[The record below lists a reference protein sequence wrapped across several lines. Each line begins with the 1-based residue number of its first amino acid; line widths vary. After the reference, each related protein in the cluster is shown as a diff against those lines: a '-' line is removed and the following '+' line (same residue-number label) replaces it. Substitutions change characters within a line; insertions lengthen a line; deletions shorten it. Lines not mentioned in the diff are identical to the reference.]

1 MVRKIGLALLAF
13 VTVPSVAHAQ
23 HAFPFTIER
32 DSKGTLTRIELPLR
46 NSILSEGLSGD
57 EDVLTELRLSVREYQ
72 SQSMAQSM
80 SLSALEAQAPVPA
93 DADDRKTL
101 EEAKAYLKKDFDAN
115 VLSDNRLDKEYA
127 KAKTK
132 ILQVKLFRLL
142 SAPSTPT
149 AFDTEQ
155 NVAETIKL
163 VLGEAGNVLGL
174 ASPAYSVFEF
184 LVDQYVEALESRR
197 AFFQN
202 QLLVLLANDST
213 LFSAKE
219 KSAIRSS
226 IFYSRL
232 EFYDLPARSK
242 ARKAW
247 STYGDDQLAK
257 ALKPCKGF
265 AKTGDKTWGSCFKQD
280 GNLIVNRMINKVTL
294 SKDPSLAFDVKNPSR
309 VQDFRVL
316 MMLARLGVKLLPV
329 PSLAKKPVYY
339 WIDSQFVEQRKSE
352 GYVYAYATLRN
363 QTDLANWILTGT
375 ANPIIRK

>member
-1 MVRKIGLALLAF
+1 MFFDTKTVQRIGLALLAF
-13 VTVPSVAHAQ
+13 VTIPAVAHAQ

-46 NSILSEGLSGD
+46 NSILSED

-72 SQSMAQSM
+72 SQSL

-93 DADDRKTL
+93 NADDRKTL
-101 EEAKAYLKKDFDAN
+101 EQAKAYLKKDFDAN

-142 SAPSTPT
+142 AAPSTPT

-155 NVAETIKL
+155 DIAEAVKL
-163 VLGEAGNVLGL
+163 ILGQAGSVLGL
-174 ASPAYSVFEF
+174 ASPAYNVFEF
-184 LVDQYVEALESRR
+184 LVDQYIEALESRR
-197 AFFQN
+197 AFYQN
-202 QLLVLLANDST
+202 QLLVLLANDSA
-213 LFSAKE
+213 LFTAKE

-247 STYGDDQLAK
+247 ATYGDDQLEK

-265 AKTGDKTWGSCFKQD
+265 AKAGDKVWGSCFKQD

-294 SKDPSLAFDVKNPSR
+294 SKEPSLAFDVKNPSR
-309 VQDFRVL
+309 VQDFRIL
-316 MMLARLGVKLLPV
+316 MLLARLGTKLLPV